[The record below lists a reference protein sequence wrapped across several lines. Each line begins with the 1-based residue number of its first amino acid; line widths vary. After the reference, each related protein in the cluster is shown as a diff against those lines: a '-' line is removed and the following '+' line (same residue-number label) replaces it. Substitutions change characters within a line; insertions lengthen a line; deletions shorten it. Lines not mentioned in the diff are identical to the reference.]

1 MDPQSKRAK
10 PNSLNTV
17 ADSSKSRD
25 NSGKRDRKDRHKK
38 VEGRVGRIRLSPS
51 CAARIFQLTRELRFQ
66 TDGETIT
73 WLLCKAEPS
82 IMERTG
88 TGVPF
93 KVSDLYENHV
103 EPRPSSPPLQ
113 LDFTSSTNYGDCEA
127 ELFLP
132 VMKNPTAKNT
142 QLLPPFD
149 DLDNLN
155 FDMPFA
161 NLNDH
166 LDDVNDNDGV
176 DDNEEEEED

>member
-1 MDPQSKRAK
+1 MNPQSKRAK
-10 PNSLNTV
+10 PNSSNT
-17 ADSSKSRD
+17 AAESSKSRD
-25 NSGKRDRKDRHKK
+25 SGRKRNRKDRHKK

-51 CAARIFQLTRELRFQ
+51 YDARIFQLTRKLYFQ

-82 IMERTG
+82 IIARTG
-88 TGVPF
+88 TG
-93 KVSDLYENHV
+93 
-103 EPRPSSPPLQ
+103 
-113 LDFTSSTNYGDCEA
+113 LDFRSGTNYGDCDA
-127 ELFLP
+127 ELLP
-132 VMKNPTAKNT
+132 PVLKNPTAENT

-161 NLNDH
+161 NPNDH

-176 DDNEEEEED
+176 DENEEE